1 MTRAEEYRLSQYQHL
16 GALREDKSI
25 DLVRNQQTGLIGVQ
39 KVISSELYPVYLF
52 LKEHT
57 NPYLPV
63 IYECIQLDENR
74 LLIIEEYE
82 TGKNLEECLESGMK
96 FSEAEAAG
104 MIRDLCMALQPLHD
118 AKPPIICRD
127 LKAENVM
134 LTADHRIKLIDFDI
148 ARQYQ
153 PGKHRD
159 TVMMGTEGYA
169 APEQFGFSQTDARTD
184 IYGLGVLFNYLLTGK
199 FPVEEKAAGQMGEI
213 ISCCTAMNPE
223 ERYQNVTEL
232 MRALEKAAVQKS
244 SGQME
249 VSVTASNHVKKN
261 RDMSWAPPGFHSDNF
276 WKMILAGLGY
286 LFVAWICFSMDF
298 HNTNGT
304 TANTTIQYVNR
315 ICLWSSQM
323 ASIFLIGDYRGVR
336 RKIPLLNHPARFIR
350 IIGDV
355 LLYMALFVAAVMIAM
370 ILEGLF

>member
-1 MTRAEEYRLSQYQHL
+1 
-16 GALREDKSI
+16 
-25 DLVRNQQTGLIGVQ
+25 
-39 KVISSELYPVYLF
+39 
-52 LKEHT
+52 
-57 NPYLPV
+57 
-63 IYECIQLDENR
+63 
-74 LLIIEEYE
+74 
-82 TGKNLEECLESGMK
+82 MK
-96 FSEAEAAG
+96 QCFS
-104 MIRDLCMALQPLHD
+104 RF
-118 AKPPIICRD
+118 R
-127 LKAENVM
+127 
-134 LTADHRIKLIDFDI
+134 
-148 ARQYQ
+148 
-153 PGKHRD
+153 
-159 TVMMGTEGYA
+159 
-169 APEQFGFSQTDARTD
+169 
-184 IYGLGVLFNYLLTGK
+184 
-199 FPVEEKAAGQMGEI
+199 
-213 ISCCTAMNPE
+213 
-223 ERYQNVTEL
+223 
-232 MRALEKAAVQKS
+232 

-304 TANTTIQYVNR
+304 TANTAIQYVNR